1 MIPSSARGAPTSVNV
16 SAYVCPIAEDI
27 VSALPLADVDL
38 HFAGDASCFVDEKTA
53 QAIGIISGEWVSNAV
68 KYAHPAGVSGRI
80 DPYEQQVSGRKH

>member
-1 MIPSSARGAPTSVNV
+1 MFRPMCAQSPKISYLPF
-16 SAYVCPIAEDI
+16 
-27 VSALPLADVDL
+27 PLADVDL